1 MRNTLFLL
9 LLSALMSCS
18 NATMQEELKRIENE
32 LATSNATIEDLKS
45 QIEPEG
51 NLVHVVLF
59 KLKPDADLDAVI
71 AEVKKLES
79 IEGVKDLEVGLFE
92 DLGDDRALSDYNM
105 MMEMSFDDAEAYRKY
120 QAHPVHLAL
129 KGNIKSMLAGPPATY
144 DYMKR

>member
-18 NATMQEELKRIENE
+18 NATMQEELKRLEDE

-71 AEVKKLES
+71 AEIKKLES

-92 DLGDDRALSDYNM
+92 DLGDDRALSDYSM
-105 MMEMSFDDAEAYRKY
+105 MMEMSFDDAETYRKY
-120 QAHPVHLAL
+120 QTHPVHLAL